1 MPVHL
6 AQMNALEV
14 DDPTTWEALKSGD
27 FVVAKS
33 EMPFTCMFTDQ
44 TLEQEIKTLKRHGG
58 IIGLS
63 QDEGALDRLVTITP
77 HLAQI
82 VEQYLAA
89 FNANDGGERSEH
101 YQLTGAVA
109 VRTAA
114 NAAKLRDS
122 IALHCAGNPFK
133 EKMSLKSLTSSILI
147 ADEAKADILHFSQKG

>member
-1 MPVHL
+1 
-6 AQMNALEV
+6 
-14 DDPTTWEALKSGD
+14 
-27 FVVAKS
+27 
-33 EMPFTCMFTDQ
+33 MPFMCMFTDQ
-44 TLEQEIKTLKRHGG
+44 TLEQEIKTPKQHGG
-58 IIGLS
+58 IVGLS
-63 QDEGALDRLVTITP
+63 QDEGAVDRLVTITP

-82 VEQYLAA
+82 VQQYLTA
-89 FNANDGGERSEH
+89 FNANDGGQRSEH